1 MYNIRVIVVVAD
13 DDENVVVVAADDDD
27 VTDVAVTDV
36 DDAITGTANLK
47 VIPIY
52 TSSVRDE
59 F

>member
-13 DDENVVVVAADDDD
+13 DDENVVVAADDDD

-52 TSSVRDE
+52 TSSVRHE